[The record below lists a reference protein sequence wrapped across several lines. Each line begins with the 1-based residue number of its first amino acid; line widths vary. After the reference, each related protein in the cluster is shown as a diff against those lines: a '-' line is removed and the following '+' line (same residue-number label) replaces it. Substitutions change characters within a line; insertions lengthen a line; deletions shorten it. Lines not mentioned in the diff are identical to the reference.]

1 AKFLARVDACVKQHG
16 YCTIVASEGARTE
29 DGKLLASGGDTD
41 AFGHQKLGGVAP
53 FIANLVTS
61 KLGYQHH
68 YAIAHYLMRS
78 ARHIASATDIK
89 QAYAVGRAAV
99 EYAVAGK
106 SGVMVTINRE
116 ADEPYRWSLGEAP
129 LDQVANLEK
138 TMPREFISDDG
149 FHITEVARRYL
160 QPLIA
165 GEDYPPCV

>member
-1 AKFLARVDACVKQHG
+1 
-16 YCTIVASEGARTE
+16 
-29 DGKLLASGGDTD
+29 
-41 AFGHQKLGGVAP
+41 
-53 FIANLVTS
+53 
-61 KLGYQHH
+61 
-68 YAIAHYLMRS
+68 
-78 ARHIASATDIK
+78 
-89 QAYAVGRAAV
+89 YAVGRAAV

-165 GEDYPPCV
+165 GEDYPPCVDGLPQYVRLQNAPVAKKLNTTFKP